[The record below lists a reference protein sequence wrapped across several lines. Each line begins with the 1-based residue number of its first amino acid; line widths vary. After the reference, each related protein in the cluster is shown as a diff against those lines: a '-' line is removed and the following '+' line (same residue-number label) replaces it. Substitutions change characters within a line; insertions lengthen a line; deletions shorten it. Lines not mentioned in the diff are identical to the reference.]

1 MSGFQEFPKMMV
13 HPAHTPAVLS
23 TIFPLGYKPQPGEV
37 ENPGQP
43 ERFPSVT
50 VNDANQ
56 QEMYEARGYVA
67 QNDGGAQ
74 AFDEAKSGKPAAYKY
89 QEYPKWV
96 KIHDDEVLVKSEAE
110 EHALLGYNKP
120 KATEPVSAVA
130 KKKPGPAKGTPRAPR
145 KPQTD
150 RMAVGE

>member
-1 MSGFQEFPKMMV
+1 MMV
-13 HPAHTPAVLS
+13 HPAHMPAVLS
-23 TIFPLGYKPQPGEV
+23 TIFPLGYKPKPGEV

-50 VNDANQ
+50 VNDTNQ
-56 QEMYEARGYVA
+56 QEMYEARGYFVEGA
-67 QNDGGAQ
+67 SSAQ
-74 AFDEAKSGKPAAYKY
+74 AFYDAQSGKPAHYAY

-96 KIHDDEVLVKSEAE
+96 RMHDEVVLVKSEAE

-120 KATEPVSAVA
+120 KATEAITPVA

-145 KPQTD
+145 KPKTD